1 MKQGFGFSVH
11 TRISTDC
18 ELRRNR
24 VYSTQRH
31 FGGPCAERGR
41 GAVICDIRNSVK
53 LKSSLCATSHLAVAM
68 ALSAIGV
75 AGQEVHGVSPA
86 DLERGMQ
93 LFLNNCAG
101 CHGPD
106 GDVISGV
113 NLASGKFRR
122 AQGDNDLRGIV
133 LRGIPG
139 TAMPPGNYT
148 PDQAGVI
155 VAYLRSMASGV
166 AKRTGPPGDAARGE
180 AIVEGKGQCLGCH
193 RIGKAGTV
201 AGPDLTGIGGTRRAA
216 DLEQSL
222 VNPDAEIRPDNLT
235 VSAVGKDGEKITGRL
250 MNMDTYSLQIL
261 DGSSSKLRTLKK
273 DSLQEYKVLDKSPMP
288 AYRNKLS
295 AQEISDVV
303 TYLVS
308 LKEPL

>member
-1 MKQGFGFSVH
+1 VEFKSLLSA
-11 TRISTDC
+11 IS
-18 ELRRNR
+18 R
-24 VYSTQRH
+24 
-31 FGGPCAERGR
+31 F
-41 GAVICDIRNSVK
+41 
-53 LKSSLCATSHLAVAM
+53 AVAV
-68 ALSAIGV
+68 ALSAVGM
-75 AGQEVHGVSPA
+75 AGQESHGVSPA

-106 GDVISGV
+106 GDVIPGV

-133 LRGIPG
+133 MHGISG

-155 VAYLRSMASGV
+155 VAYVRSMASGV
-166 AKRTGPPGDAARGE
+166 ARRTGPPGDAARGK
-180 AIVEGKGQCLGCH
+180 AILEGKGQCLECH
-193 RIGKAGTV
+193 RIGRAGTV
-201 AGPDLTGIGGTRRAA
+201 TGPDLTGIGGMRRAA

-235 VSAVGKDGEKITGRL
+235 VRAVGKDGEKITGRL

-273 DSLQEYKVLDKSPMP
+273 DRLREYEVLNKSPMP
-288 AYRNKLS
+288 GYQDKLS